1 MNKSFVPTL
10 LSVFATA
17 IDLISTPELTSAR
30 DIISAQSL
38 FSAQD
43 LAKDVQIETRKG
55 NYINYLAQQNKNY
68 KDLATIN
75 QHFAQWQITDATIK
89 ELNEKALRSGTAYKA
104 GHNFT
109 SDLTVVEFAK
119 WTGKLSTL
127 DLKQTFDISG
137 RSLAATILGPINYVK
152 DGFTTLGPKTK
163 NQTPDCFGAN
173 ITPEAALPIQTGVK
187 GKIVRLSEQ
196 ECMDCTNQDKNAS
209 ERFLKTTATNLA
221 TVVMSTGC
229 GLSSKTGEQCRINF
243 MNE

>member
-119 WTGKLSTL
+119 WTGKLST
-127 DLKQTFDISG
+127 
-137 RSLAATILGPINYVK
+137 
-152 DGFTTLGPKTK
+152 
-163 NQTPDCFGAN
+163 
-173 ITPEAALPIQTGVK
+173 
-187 GKIVRLSEQ
+187 
-196 ECMDCTNQDKNAS
+196 
-209 ERFLKTTATNLA
+209 
-221 TVVMSTGC
+221 
-229 GLSSKTGEQCRINF
+229 
-243 MNE
+243 